1 MKSAPR
7 ASVPKPIAPAIS
19 TSVYSSTTVPI
30 VLSSGETLY
39 VRQKAPKIGA
49 TRENFS
55 LSSEAVGGT
64 PGGGLDEG
72 LKKSYFGVDISFL
85 LSDYNAEKRIQ
96 KAQQEEAALKAADK
110 AADEALAAALKTDLE
125 ISGIK
130 YKKTQLWSEKYR
142 AKRFTDLVGDE
153 RTHRQVLRWFKAWDK
168 IVFPSAN
175 SKLKKTEEGDE
186 RELRKIL
193 LIHGPPGLGKTTLA
207 HVAAKQA
214 GYEVVEVNASD
225 ERSAGVVKGR
235 VKDILSNEGVKSM
248 GAVTSASNCAV
259 ALGKP
264 VCLVVDEI
272 DGASGGGSTNE
283 SGFVSALV
291 DLVLSDQK
299 TSNAIIASGVTRK
312 KKKKED
318 LFKLQRPIVAICN
331 DLYAP
336 ALRAL
341 RPLAE
346 IVYMRK
352 PPAKQMVGR
361 IKSVLNTEGF
371 RVEDGAV
378 RRLVELSCTDSAGK
392 AGGDMRAAMVG
403 CEWIA
408 ARLRATAEQSKIPSE
423 KKCLT
428 RKIVEEEFGEGGLG
442 DTDGKGGG
450 SGRGSIKEAVERVFY
465 AEEVMRG
472 NKETS
477 ASKKTKNIQNL
488 RQMVEGIGEFDKIM
502 SDCFATYLTRPY
514 NDDPY
519 LTKPNAASEWLWFQ
533 DLLSTR
539 VFQEQDYELSGYLS
553 SPVLAFH
560 LLFSSPV
567 RQKAPQSKYDR
578 KDHEEEEEAA
588 PFSGPQAEW
597 EVREGI
603 KEHKALIA
611 SVQAC
616 IMKREIRL
624 HQAFHAAENVAM
636 ELSPWVSRILSPNIK
651 PVVIGGSG
659 PEGGVASV
667 RREGEKKLVMRG
679 VEVMVGLG
687 VMFERVK
694 VEGIGSGGWGW
705 IYRMEPPLD
714 SLSIFRT
721 STIPPGSV
729 APAPVRYAIRQV
741 LSQSLYK
748 HQVAQREASRQAR
761 MGTSLEAPQL
771 KMAIN
776 LENMLKRKKNE
787 VKKDFFGRV
796 MVSDEP
802 QIGEEEEETRCGKRK
817 KVQEDKNET
826 VWLSFHEGFSNAV
839 RKGVTLDEFMSGLM

>member
-7 ASVPKPIAPAIS
+7 ASVPKPTAQVVSA
-19 TSVYSSTTVPI
+19 SVYSSITVPI
-30 VLSSGETLY
+30 ILSSGETLH
-39 VRQKAPKIGA
+39 VRKKAPKIGP
-49 TRENFS
+49 TRESFG
-55 LSSEAVGGT
+55 LSSGAVGGDS
-64 PGGGLDEG
+64 GEGLDEG
-72 LKKSYFGVDISFL
+72 LKKSYFGVDISSL

-96 KAQQEEAALKAADK
+96 KIQQEKAALKAADK

-125 ISGIK
+125 ISGTK
-130 YKKTQLWSEKYR
+130 CKKTQLWTEKYR

-153 RTHRQVLRWFKAWDK
+153 RTHRQVLRWFKRWDK

-175 SKLKKTEEGDE
+175 SKAKKTEEGDE

-225 ERSAGVVKGR
+225 DRSAEVVKGR
-235 VKDILSNEGVKSM
+235 VKDTLSNGGVKSM
-248 GAVTSASNCAV
+248 GMVTSASNCAV
-259 ALGKP
+259 TLGKP

-272 DGASGGGSTNE
+272 DGASSGGSDG
-283 SGFVSALV
+283 SFVGALV

-299 TSNAIIASGVTRK
+299 GSSVIAPGVTKNKRK
-312 KKKKED
+312 NEKEE
-318 LFKLQRPIVAICN
+318 LFKLQRPVVAICN

-352 PPAKQMVGR
+352 PPAKLMVGR
-361 IKSVLNTEGF
+361 IKNVLNTEGF

-408 ARLRATAEQSKIPSE
+408 ARLRATAEPNRIPSE
-423 KKCLT
+423 KKYLT
-428 RKIVEEEFGEGGLG
+428 RKMVEEEFGEGGLG
-442 DTDGKGGG
+442 DTDGKGGS
-450 SGRGSIKEAVERVFY
+450 SGRGSVKEAVERVFY
-465 AEEVMRG
+465 TEEVMRG
-472 NKETS
+472 KKETN
-477 ASKKTKNIQNL
+477 ANHKKTNIQNL
-488 RQMVEGIGEFDKIM
+488 RQLVEGIDEFDKIM
-502 SDCFATYLTRPY
+502 SGCFATYLTRPY

-533 DLLSTR
+533 DLLSER

-553 SPVLAFH
+553 SPILAFH
-560 LLFSSPV
+560 LLFSSPI
-567 RQKAPQSKYDR
+567 RQKAPQSKYNR
-578 KDHEEEEEAA
+578 KDHEEEEEMA

-597 EVREGI
+597 EVREGT

-611 SVQAC
+611 SVQTC
-616 IMKREIRL
+616 IKKSEIRL
-624 HQAFHAAENVAM
+624 HEAFHAAENVVM
-636 ELSPWVSRILSPNIK
+636 ELAPWVSRILSPNIK

-679 VEVMVGLG
+679 VQVMMGLG

-721 STIPPGSV
+721 STIPPGEL

-748 HQVAQREASRQAR
+748 QRVAQREASRQAR

-771 KMAIN
+771 KMVVN

-796 MVSDEP
+796 IAPDEP
-802 QIGEEEEETRCGKRK
+802 QIGEEEEGTRCGKRK